1 MKPLFALALT
11 ASLALNAVILVAALR
26 SRLAS
31 PRADTSSPP
40 PVAALSAVTKSEAPL
55 WADLS
60 TPDLSQLVVRLRAA
74 GFPPDL
80 LRAILA
86 AQISESFASRRQA
99 LAPNSAALAYWK
111 NASTDP
117 ATALQLRQLDR
128 EEQKQLSD
136 LLGPDAESDDA
147 LTRLDQTNVTFLPA
161 EKARDVLAV
170 VRDYADRRADL
181 NATGVT
187 YQTDREKLNALD
199 RELHDRIAQLL
210 TPAELLEYDLRTS
223 NTARN
228 LRANLDVFQPT
239 EEEFRMIYQLRA
251 PVEERQRS
259 EMVITSDSPVGQAL
273 RLRTEQIKTALSP
286 QRAADYERS
295 TDFNYRRTSQL
306 VARLELPP
314 ATTDQLWAVQKEF
327 EQRRSSGMTEV
338 PVAERQQR
346 LAALQQEAVA
356 RLTPLLGNAR
366 NVEAYQQYGGQ
377 WLQSLAPRPVAP
389 PRPAGAN

>member
-1 MKPLFALALT
+1 MKSLFALALT
-11 ASLALNAVILVAALR
+11 ASLALNAIVLATALRARSSPASPAAPPAVSPIPATLAAPVVDAHTWAGLSSPDLPQLVA
-26 SRLAS
+26 
-31 PRADTSSPP
+31 
-40 PVAALSAVTKSEAPL
+40 
-55 WADLS
+55 
-60 TPDLSQLVVRLRAA
+60 RLRTA

-80 LRAILA
+80 LRAIVA
-86 AQISESFASRRQA
+86 AQISKSFAARRQA
-99 LAPNSAALAYWK
+99 LAPNSADLAYWK
-111 NASTDP
+111 NSATDP

-128 EEQKQLSD
+128 EEQKQLRD

-147 LTRLDQTNVTFLPA
+147 LARLNQTNVAFLPA

-170 VRDYADRRADL
+170 VRDYADRRAEL

-187 YQTDREKLNALD
+187 FQTDREKLNALD
-199 RELHDRIAQLL
+199 KEQHDRIAQLL

-251 PVEERQRS
+251 PVDERFRS
-259 EMVITSDSPVGQAL
+259 EMVITTTSPAGVAQKLLA
-273 RLRTEQIKTALSP
+273 EQIKAALGP
-286 QRAADYERS
+286 QRAADYERA

-306 VARLELPP
+306 VTRLELPP
-314 ATTDQLWAVQKEF
+314 TTTDQLWTVQKEF
-327 EQRRSSGMTEV
+327 EQRRATLSALPPE
-338 PVAERQQR
+338 QR
-346 LAALQQEAVA
+346 NSQLTALRQEATA

-377 WLQSLAPRPVAP
+377 WLQNLVPRPVPA
-389 PRPAGAN
+389 RPGVGN